1 MDKEKMIEWIGTQN
15 VGVSSKTMWVALMC
29 PQCVNGNDYWN
40 YDVPRDVGD
49 FSRCYHLSK
58 FARLSLD
65 DLRKVE
71 KVFPYWKP
79 IIEEWANLFS
89 AYVGMCYDSVF
100 DILQEK
106 HDEIMKLKGFTK
118 TSDSTWERKQIGE
131 L

>member
-1 MDKEKMIEWIGTQN
+1 MDKEKMIEWIGTQS

-29 PQCVNGNDYWN
+29 PQCVNGKHSWK
-40 YDVPRDVGD
+40 YDVPHDTND

-79 IIEEWANLFS
+79 IIDEWDNLVS
-89 AYVGMCYDSVF
+89 AYVGMCYDRVF
-100 DILQEK
+100 DILQGK
-106 HDEIMKLKGFTK
+106 YDEIMNLKGFKK
-118 TSDSTWERKQIGE
+118 TSESTWVKENK
-131 L
+131 

>member
-1 MDKEKMIEWIGTQN
+1 MDKDKMIEWIGTQN

-29 PQCVNGNDYWN
+29 PQCVDGNNCWK
-40 YDVPRDVGD
+40 YDVPHDADD

-79 IIEEWANLFS
+79 IIDEWGNLVS
-89 AYVGMCYDSVF
+89 AYVGLCYDRVF
-100 DILQEK
+100 NILQEK
-106 HDEIMKLKGFTK
+106 YDEVMKLKGFIK
-118 TSDSTWERKQIGE
+118 TSESTWERVQNK
-131 L
+131 